1 MPFRHIFKVRALWLL
16 DNGYVTEE
24 VSDLLGVSTRSIARW
39 RHNVANYSYGSVIP
53 PRDPMQGRPRIL
65 NALQTDSVL
74 ELVEQFPELYYLDEI
89 MDWIAITHD
98 IGISRSAVQELI
110 SDIGITSDHVG
121 LAGCIAGSE
130 GLLLLAG
137 RGSCEGNIY

>member
-1 MPFRHIFKVRALWLL
+1 MPFRHISEDFKVRALWLL

-39 RHNVANYSYGSVIP
+39 RHNVANYGSVIP

-74 ELVEQFPELYYLDEI
+74 ELVEQFPELYLDEI
-89 MDWIAITHD
+89 MD
-98 IGISRSAVQELI
+98 
-110 SDIGITSDHVG
+110 
-121 LAGCIAGSE
+121 
-130 GLLLLAG
+130 
-137 RGSCEGNIY
+137 